1 MLRFKSSSLWLGLIF
16 STYQLSSYAAGFALS
31 EQGASGLGNA
41 YAGAAAI
48 AEDASTIF
56 FNPAGMTYLE
66 GSQIVGALHLIK
78 TNGDFDNKNS
88 VPVAAY
94 ASGGEGGN
102 LGSLAVIPNFFY
114 KQDIN
119 EQLKFGL
126 GVSTPFGLKTEYDKN
141 WLGRFQAIKS
151 ELKTININPSLAWK
165 LNDQWSFGFGISAMW
180 AQAELTSAVNLS
192 AINLPE
198 SLAKNKGDD
207 WGFGFNLGAI
217 YQVTPDTRLGLAF
230 RSKVE
235 QHLKGKVSSPFTLAN
250 GNPLQTLN
258 TDITADLTLPETL
271 SISSFSHLNDRWDL
285 LADVTWT
292 RWTQFKTLTILRDNG
307 SNTAVG
313 TTQEHWNNTLR
324 YSVGLN
330 YRYSDSIKLRT
341 GVAYDQEAIDNDR
354 RTSRIPGNDRLWL
367 SFGASWQ
374 YSPQTRLDVGYAHLF
389 IKEAS
394 IYDDQQTPVPSK
406 GLIDGKYDGSADI
419 LSLQFTHQF

>member
-94 ASGGEGGN
+94 APGGEGGN

-126 GVSTPFGLKTEYDKN
+126 GISTPFGLKTEYDKN

-192 AINLPE
+192 ALNLPE
-198 SLAKNKGDD
+198 SSAKNKGDD
-207 WGFGFNLGAI
+207 WGFGYNLGAI
-217 YQVTPDTRLGLAF
+217 YQVTPYTRLGLAF

-324 YSVGLN
+324 YSAGLN

-374 YSPQTRLDVGYAHLF
+374 YSPQTRLDAGYAHLF

-394 IYDDQQTPVPSK
+394 IYDDQRTPAPSK

>member
-1 MLRFKSSSLWLGLIF
+1 MLRFKSSYLWLSLSLSI
-16 STYQLSSYAAGFALS
+16 YQLNSHAAGFALS
-31 EQGASGLGNA
+31 EQNASGLGNA
-41 YAGAAAI
+41 YAGAAAV

-66 GSQIVGALHLIK
+66 GSQIVGALHLIR
-78 TNGDFDNKNS
+78 TTGDFDNRNS
-88 VPVAAY
+88 QPAGVQPL
-94 ASGGEGGN
+94 GNEGGDF
-102 LGSLAVIPNFFY
+102 GSLAAIPNFYY

-119 EQLKFGL
+119 DQLKVGI
-126 GVSTPFGLKTEYDKN
+126 GMGTPFGLKTEYDKN
-141 WLGRFQAIKS
+141 WLGRFQALKS
-151 ELKTININPSLAWK
+151 ELKTVNLNPSLAWR
-165 LNDQWSFGFGISAMW
+165 LSEQWSFGFGISAMW
-180 AQAELTSAVNLS
+180 AQAELTSAVNLGATAS
-192 AINLPE
+192 TIN
-198 SLAKNKGDD
+198 NKGKD
-207 WGFGFNLGAI
+207 WGFGYNLGAI
-217 YQVTPDTRLGLAF
+217 YQITPDTRLGLAY

-235 QHLKGKVSSPFTLAN
+235 QHLKGDARSPFTALN
-250 GNPLQTLN
+250 GVPGSTLN

-271 SISSFSHLNDRWDL
+271 SLSSFSRLDDHWDL
-285 LADVTWT
+285 LADITWT
-292 RWTQFKTLTILRDNG
+292 RWSQFQTLSILRDNG
-307 SNTAVG
+307 SNTLIG
-313 TTQEHWNNTLR
+313 STQEHWNNTLR

-374 YSPQTRLDVGYAHLF
+374 YSPQTRLDAGYAHLF

-394 IYDDQQTPVPSK
+394 IYDDQRTPAPSK

>member
-1 MLRFKSSSLWLGLIF
+1 MLRFKSSYLWLSLSLSI
-16 STYQLSSYAAGFALS
+16 YQLNSHAAGFALS
-31 EQGASGLGNA
+31 EQNASGLGNA
-41 YAGAAAI
+41 YAGAAAV

-66 GSQIVGALHLIK
+66 GSQIVGALHLIR
-78 TNGDFDNKNS
+78 TTGDFDRRPADTPALGN
-88 VPVAAY
+88 
-94 ASGGEGGN
+94 EGGDF
-102 LGSLAVIPNFFY
+102 GSLAVIPNFYY

-119 EQLKFGL
+119 DQLKVGI
-126 GVSTPFGLKTEYDKN
+126 GIGTPFGLKTEYDKN
-141 WLGRFQAIKS
+141 WLGRFQALKS
-151 ELKTININPSLAWK
+151 ELKTVNINPSLAWK
-165 LNDQWSFGFGISAMW
+165 FNEQWSFGFGISAMW
-180 AQAELTSAVNLS
+180 AQAELTSAVNLGATAS
-192 AINLPE
+192 TIN
-198 SLAKNKGDD
+198 NKGKD
-207 WGFGFNLGAI
+207 WGFGYNLGAI
-217 YQVTPDTRLGLAF
+217 YQITPDTRLGLAY

-235 QHLKGKVSSPFTLAN
+235 QHLKGDARSPFTALN
-250 GNPLQTLN
+250 GVPGSTLN

-271 SISSFSHLNDRWDL
+271 SLSSFSRLDDHWDL
-285 LADVTWT
+285 LADITWT
-292 RWTQFKTLTILRDNG
+292 RWSQFQTLSILRDNG
-307 SNTAVG
+307 SNTLIG
-313 TTQEHWNNTLR
+313 STQEHWNNTLR

-374 YSPQTRLDVGYAHLF
+374 YSPQTRLDAGYAHLF

-394 IYDDQQTPVPSK
+394 IYDDQRTPAPSK

>member
-207 WGFGFNLGAI
+207 WGFGYNLGAI

>member
-1 MLRFKSSSLWLGLIF
+1 MLRFKSSYLWLSLSLSI
-16 STYQLSSYAAGFALS
+16 YQLNSHAAGFALS
-31 EQGASGLGNA
+31 EQNASGLGNA
-41 YAGAAAI
+41 YAGAAAV

-66 GSQIVGALHLIK
+66 GNQIVGALHLIR
-78 TNGDFDNKNS
+78 TTGDFDNRNS
-88 VPVAAY
+88 QPAGVQPL
-94 ASGGEGGN
+94 GNEGGDF
-102 LGSLAVIPNFFY
+102 GSLAAIPNFYY

-119 EQLKFGL
+119 DQFKVGI
-126 GVSTPFGLKTEYDKN
+126 GIGTPFGLKTEYDKN
-141 WLGRFQAIKS
+141 WLGRFQALKS
-151 ELKTININPSLAWK
+151 ELKTVNINPSLAWR
-165 LNDQWSFGFGISAMW
+165 LNEQWSFGFGISAMW
-180 AQAELTSAVNLS
+180 AQAELTSAVNLGATAS
-192 AINLPE
+192 TIN
-198 SLAKNKGDD
+198 NKGKD
-207 WGFGFNLGAI
+207 WGFGYNLGAI
-217 YQVTPDTRLGLAF
+217 YQVTPDTRLGLAY

-235 QHLKGKVSSPFTLAN
+235 QHLKGDARSPFTALN
-250 GNPLQTLN
+250 GVPGSTLN

-271 SISSFSHLNDRWDL
+271 SLSSFSRLDEHWDL
-285 LADVTWT
+285 LADITWT
-292 RWTQFKTLTILRDNG
+292 RWSQFQTLSILRDNG
-307 SNTAVG
+307 SNTLVG
-313 TTQEHWNNTLR
+313 STQEHWNNTLR

-374 YSPQTRLDVGYAHLF
+374 YSPQTRLDAGYAHLF

-394 IYDDQQTPVPSK
+394 IYDDQRTPAPSK

>member
-1 MLRFKSSSLWLGLIF
+1 MLRFKSSYLWLSLSLSI
-16 STYQLSSYAAGFALS
+16 YQLNSHAAGFALS
-31 EQGASGLGNA
+31 EQNASGLGNA
-41 YAGAAAI
+41 YAGAAAA

-66 GSQIVGALHLIK
+66 GSQIVGALHLIR
-78 TNGDFDNKNS
+78 TTGDFDNRNS
-88 VPVAAY
+88 QPAGVHPL
-94 ASGGEGGN
+94 GNEGGDF
-102 LGSLAVIPNFFY
+102 GSLAAIPNFYY

-119 EQLKFGL
+119 DQLKVGI
-126 GVSTPFGLKTEYDKN
+126 GIGTPFGLKTEYDKN
-141 WLGRFQAIKS
+141 WLGRFQALKS
-151 ELKTININPSLAWK
+151 ELKTVNINPSLAWK
-165 LNDQWSFGFGISAMW
+165 FSEQWSFGFGISAMW
-180 AQAELTSAVNLS
+180 AQAELTSAVNLGATAS
-192 AINLPE
+192 TIN
-198 SLAKNKGDD
+198 NKGKD
-207 WGFGFNLGAI
+207 WGFGYNLGAI
-217 YQVTPDTRLGLAF
+217 YQITPDTRLGLAY

-235 QHLKGKVSSPFTLAN
+235 QHLKGDARSPFTALN
-250 GNPLQTLN
+250 GVPGSTLN

-271 SISSFSHLNDRWDL
+271 SLSSFSRLDDHWDL
-285 LADVTWT
+285 LADITWT
-292 RWTQFKTLTILRDNG
+292 RWSQFQTLSILRDNG
-307 SNTAVG
+307 SNTLIG
-313 TTQEHWNNTLR
+313 STQEHWNNTLR

-374 YSPQTRLDVGYAHLF
+374 YSPQTRLDAGYAHLF

-394 IYDDQQTPVPSK
+394 IYDDQRTPAPSK

>member
-31 EQGASGLGNA
+31 EQSASGLGNA
-41 YAGAAAI
+41 YAGAAAV

-66 GSQIVGALHLIK
+66 GSQIVGALHLIR
-78 TNGDFDNKNS
+78 TTGDFDNRNS
-88 VPVAAY
+88 QPAGVQPL
-94 ASGGEGGN
+94 GNEGGDF
-102 LGSLAVIPNFFY
+102 GSLAAIPNFYY

-119 EQLKFGL
+119 DQLKVGI
-126 GVSTPFGLKTEYDKN
+126 GIGTPFGLKTEYDKN
-141 WLGRFQAIKS
+141 WLGRFQALKS
-151 ELKTININPSLAWK
+151 ELKTVNINPSLAWR
-165 LNDQWSFGFGISAMW
+165 LNEQWSFGFGISAMW
-180 AQAELTSAVNLS
+180 AQAELTSAVNLGATAS
-192 AINLPE
+192 TIN
-198 SLAKNKGDD
+198 NKGKD
-207 WGFGFNLGAI
+207 WGFGYNLGAI
-217 YQVTPDTRLGLAF
+217 YQITPDTRLGLAY

-235 QHLKGKVSSPFTLAN
+235 QHLKGDARSPFTALN
-250 GNPLQTLN
+250 GVPGSTLN

-271 SISSFSHLNDRWDL
+271 SLSSFSRLDDDWDL
-285 LADVTWT
+285 LADITWT
-292 RWTQFKTLTILRDNG
+292 RWSQFQTLSILRDNG
-307 SNTAVG
+307 SNTLIG
-313 TTQEHWNNTLR
+313 STQEHWNNTLR

-374 YSPQTRLDVGYAHLF
+374 YSPQTRLDAGYAHLF

-394 IYDDQQTPVPSK
+394 IYDDQRTPAPGK

>member
-1 MLRFKSSSLWLGLIF
+1 MLRFKSSYLWLSLSLSI
-16 STYQLSSYAAGFALS
+16 YQLNSHAAGFALS
-31 EQGASGLGNA
+31 EQNASGLGNA
-41 YAGAAAI
+41 YAGAAAA

-66 GSQIVGALHLIK
+66 GSQIVGALHLIR
-78 TNGDFDNKNS
+78 TTGDFDNRNS
-88 VPVAAY
+88 QPAGVQPL
-94 ASGGEGGN
+94 GNEGGDF
-102 LGSLAVIPNFFY
+102 GSLAAIPNFYY

-119 EQLKFGL
+119 DQLKVGL
-126 GVSTPFGLKTEYDKN
+126 GIGTPFGLKTEYDKN
-141 WLGRFQAIKS
+141 WLGRFQALKS
-151 ELKTININPSLAWK
+151 ELKTVNINPSLAWR
-165 LNDQWSFGFGISAMW
+165 LSEQWSFGFGISAMW
-180 AQAELTSAVNLS
+180 AQAELTSAVNLGATAS
-192 AINLPE
+192 TIN
-198 SLAKNKGDD
+198 NKGKD
-207 WGFGFNLGAI
+207 WGFGYNLGAI
-217 YQVTPDTRLGLAF
+217 YQITPDTRLGLAY

-235 QHLKGKVSSPFTLAN
+235 QHLKGDARSPFTALN
-250 GNPLQTLN
+250 GVPGSTLN

-271 SISSFSHLNDRWDL
+271 SLSSFSRLDDHWDL
-285 LADVTWT
+285 LADITWT
-292 RWTQFKTLTILRDNG
+292 RWSQFQTLSILRDNG
-307 SNTAVG
+307 SNTLIG
-313 TTQEHWNNTLR
+313 STQEHWNNTLR

-374 YSPQTRLDVGYAHLF
+374 YSPQTRLDAGYAHLF

-394 IYDDQQTPVPSK
+394 IYDDQRTPGPSK

>member
-1 MLRFKSSSLWLGLIF
+1 MLRFKPSYLLVGLALSGYHLN
-16 STYQLSSYAAGFALS
+16 STAAGFALF

-41 YAGAAAI
+41 YAGASAV

-66 GSQIVGALHLIK
+66 GRQIVGALHLIK

-88 VPVAAY
+88 VPVGAY
-94 ASGGEGGN
+94 APGGEGGN
-102 LGSLAVIPNFFY
+102 LGSLAAIPNLFY

-126 GVSTPFGLKTEYDKN
+126 GISTPFGLKTEYDKN
-141 WLGRFQAIKS
+141 WLGRFQAVKS

-165 LNDQWSFGFGISAMW
+165 LNDQWSFGFGVSAMW

-192 AINLPE
+192 TFGLPE
-198 SLAKNKGDD
+198 SSVKNKGDD
-207 WGFGFNLGAI
+207 WGFGYNLGAI
-217 YQVTPDTRLGLAF
+217 YQVTPDTRLGLSF

-235 QHLKGKVSSPFTLAN
+235 QHLKGEATSPFTLAN
-250 GNPLQTLN
+250 GNPIRTLN

-271 SISSFSHLNDRWDL
+271 SFSSFSHLNDRWDL

-292 RWTQFKTLTILRDNG
+292 RWSQFKSLSIMRDNG
-307 SNTAVG
+307 SNTALG

-324 YSVGLN
+324 YSVGVN
-330 YRYSDSIKLRT
+330 YRYTDTIKLRT
-341 GVAYDQEAIDNDR
+341 GVAYDEEAIDNNH
-354 RTSRIPGNDRLWL
+354 RTPRIPGNDRIWL

-374 YSPQTRLDVGYAHLF
+374 YSPQTKFDVGYAHLF
-389 IKEAS
+389 IKEAR
-394 IYDDQQTPVPSK
+394 IHDDQTSLVPSR
-406 GLIDGKYDGSADI
+406 GLVSGKYDGSADI
-419 LSLQFTHQF
+419 LSMQFTHQF